1 MMYVCPT
8 MHETDLIEKFG
19 LTFEQEGLPRIAGRI
34 IGFLMIHS
42 GPCTLDDLAEHLQIS
57 KTSASTNTRLLEQH
71 GILERTAKAGDR
83 RDYYQMAGDYGEQMF
98 SMAKHRLERFH
109 NLLAEASAKLS
120 PVSEETRERLG
131 NMQRFYKFLLT
142 DFDDMVV
149 RWRAFQSTGTAGND
163 TGT

>member
-1 MMYVCPT
+1 

-19 LTFEQEGLPRIAGRI
+19 LAFEQEGLPRIAGRI

-42 GPCTLDDLAEHLQIS
+42 GPCTLDDLADQLQVS

-83 RDYYQMAGDYGEQMF
+83 RDYYQMASNYGEQMF
-98 SMAKHRLERFH
+98 AMAKQRMERFH
-109 NLLAEASAKLS
+109 TLLAEAATQLS
-120 PVSEETRERLG
+120 HMSEESRERLG
-131 NMQRFYKFLLT
+131 NMQRFYRFLLT
-142 DFDDMVV
+142 DLDDIVV
-149 RWRAFQSTGTAGND
+149 RWRSFQMSGAAGND